1 MNLVILVGRITD
13 DAQVH
18 VTTGGNKVCSFIV
31 AVDDGANNDGS
42 RRTQFLSCT
51 AWNKAAEFLGR
62 YVKKG
67 NRIAVLGRN
76 TKRTYES
83 DGQKHYVQE
92 IVADRV
98 EFADGANQP
107 QGGYTP
113 KATTGYAKTDQKP
126 PVQTS
131 MDNGFGIPTSYGI
144 DSDED
149 LPF

>member
-1 MNLVILVGRITD
+1 MNIAVIVGRITD
-13 DAQVH
+13 DVDVK

-98 EFADGANQP
+98 EFADGQNQRNEAQTTAP
-107 QGGYTP
+107 QNAPQTAQ
-113 KATTGYAKTDQKP
+113 KATQQSFMT
-126 PVQTS
+126 
-131 MDNGFGIPTSYGI
+131 GFGTPTEI
-144 DSDED
+144 DESD

>member
-1 MNLVILVGRITD
+1 MNIAVIVGRITD
-13 DAQVH
+13 DVDVKA
-18 VTTGGNKVCSFIV
+18 TTGGNKVCSFIV

-98 EFADGANQP
+98 EFADGQNQHNEAQVTAQQNAP
-107 QGGYTP
+107 QTAQ
-113 KATTGYAKTDQKP
+113 KATQ
-126 PVQTS
+126 QS
-131 MDNGFGIPTSYGI
+131 FMNGFGTPIEI
-144 DSDED
+144 DESD